1 MVENGITPSINIYNT
16 ILDAM
21 FRRGKLWNI
30 FLLLVDMAIE
40 GCELDA
46 ISFDILSRAM
56 LKGGTKRFPEAMKA
70 LELLM
75 RNNSKR
81 GTQLWIQTG

>member
-1 MVENGITPSINIYNT
+1 M
-16 ILDAM
+16 LDAM

-56 LKGGTKRFPEAMKA
+56 SKGGTKRFPEAFKA

-75 RNNSKR
+75 RKNSKR